1 MNVLIVNGYSARNR
15 GDGMIISQMAR
26 LFSARGCSVRV
37 MSDDP
42 ADAARYSVPRVEP
55 LVRTWPS
62 GGKRPSRFRL
72 LGAVARAHMRPPV
85 GNADIQWAD
94 VCVSAGGGYLY
105 DDGSRAARLNLVL
118 RLLPLRTAHRAGKQV
133 VLFSQSIGPFAS
145 RRLGSLVARALAN
158 YALVIVREEISA
170 SMCADLGLRNVSVC
184 DDIAFA
190 LEPSTPPGNARDLRG
205 EVTVG
210 VTVVN
215 ALPGVDAAGYA
226 RYREALAQGLIGA
239 LRGRDEKVAVIS
251 QVSAHAGDD
260 DVRAGREL
268 AQRLREAD
276 ISARF
281 INLGDVTD
289 EEVAAVYGQLR
300 LVVAS
305 RLHSAILALCAQTP
319 VLALSYLPKTDGVFA
334 RMAMSDMVL
343 PARRLEAARL
353 ETQLRAALADAGQLA
368 ARVRAKLPEMRASA
382 ASAVDLTLDAAS
394 SHRSSAAASR

>member
-1 MNVLIVNGYSARNR
+1 
-15 GDGMIISQMAR
+15 
-26 LFSARGCSVRV
+26 
-37 MSDDP
+37 
-42 ADAARYSVPRVEP
+42 
-55 LVRTWPS
+55 
-62 GGKRPSRFRL
+62 
-72 LGAVARAHMRPPV
+72 MRPPV